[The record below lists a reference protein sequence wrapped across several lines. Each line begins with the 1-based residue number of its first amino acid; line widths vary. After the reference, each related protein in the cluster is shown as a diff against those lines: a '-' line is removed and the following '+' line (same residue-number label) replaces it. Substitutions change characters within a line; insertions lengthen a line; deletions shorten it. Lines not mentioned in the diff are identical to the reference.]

1 MTAADNSPL
10 RAVVA
15 YYPYCRDLQPWQAKV
30 PALSLMGAQ
39 DEVAPPEVCQ
49 RVLHNCRMAPRFRR
63 RVYLEARHGFDVS
76 DLPPYARFG
85 SEVVGYNA
93 AADAAAAREVEQFL
107 SRKTD

>member
-1 MTAADNSPL
+1 
-10 RAVVA
+10 
-15 YYPYCRDLQPWQAKV
+15 
-30 PALSLMGAQ
+30 MGAQ

-63 RVYLEARHGFDVS
+63 EFIWRRATVLMFPTCLLTPGSV
-76 DLPPYARFG
+76 